1 MIKKT
6 FKITG
11 MHCASCVK
19 TIENALLKTA
29 GVRSASVNFATESAL
44 IEFDENTVSERG
56 IAKMVKDIG
65 YTLEIGEGEER
76 EKKSDENAAATE
88 TVSIKVLGMDSPHC
102 AMVVEGALKK
112 AAGVRNIDVDF
123 ANKRAKVVFDAKKT
137 SKKEIFKVISDA
149 GYKPIEEEGVAEE
162 MMDKEKSER
171 EKQVKTLKRKLTVG
185 AILSIFIFLGS
196 FSRWFPFV
204 PDFLANHWVL
214 FALATPVQFWVGRQF
229 YTGLKLLVKYRTADM
244 NTLISIGTLSAY
256 FYSVAVTVFPD
267 FFARGGMAAGVY
279 FDTSAIIIVLILLGK
294 YFEALMKG
302 RASEAIKKLIGLQP
316 KTAKVLRDGKEV
328 EIAIKDV
335 RAGDLIVVR
344 PGEKVPVDGKITEGE
359 SEIDESMVTGESMPV
374 HKKAGDGV
382 IGSSVNKFGTFTF
395 EATKVG
401 KDTVL
406 SQIIKMIEE
415 AQGSKAP
422 IQRLADV
429 VSSYFVPVVMVIAA
443 ITFIVWYIFG
453 PVPAF
458 TFALINFVA
467 VLIIA
472 CPCALGLA
480 TPMAIMVSSGSAAGR
495 GILIKDAASLEIA
508 NKINAVV
515 LDKTGTL
522 TQGKPE
528 LTDVAAF
535 GGGEKPDVLR
545 FAASLEQR
553 SEHPLARA
561 ILEEAEKE
569 KIELYKLEDFKAISG
584 KGLRG
589 FLEIGGEKSEAYLGN
604 RALMED
610 IGLDISP
617 YAEEI
622 KKLES
627 EGKTVMI
634 IAANG
639 KIKGALAVADVIKK
653 EANDA
658 VEELKKEGIEVWMLT
673 GDNRRTAEAI
683 ARQAGIENVMSEIL
697 PDKKAE
703 KVKELQK
710 RGKVVAMVGDG
721 INDAPALAQADV
733 GIAMGDGTDI
743 AMESANVTL
752 MRGDLTLIPETIK
765 ISKRTMRI
773 IKQNLFWAFFYNSS
787 FIPVAAGAL
796 YPFFGILLNPIFAGA
811 AMSFSSLSVVL
822 NSLRLKK

>member
-76 EKKSDENAAATE
+76 EKKSDENVAATE
-88 TVSIKVLGMDSPHC
+88 TVSIKILGMDSPHC

-171 EKQVKTLKRKLTVG
+171 EKQVKTLKRKLIVG

-229 YTGLKLLVKYRTADM
+229 YAGIKILFKYRSADM
-244 NTLISIGTLSAY
+244 NTLVSVGTLSAY
-256 FYSVAVTVFPD
+256 LYSAGVTVVPG
-267 FFARGGMAAGVY
+267 FFAQGGIVPQVY

-302 RASEAIKKLIGLQP
+302 RAGEAIKKLAGLQP

-328 EIAIKDV
+328 EIPIDEVAV
-335 RAGDLIVVR
+335 GDLIVVR
-344 PGEKVPVDGKITEGE
+344 PGEKIPVDGEIIEGE
-359 SEIDESMVTGESMPV
+359 SEIDESMVTGESMPAR
-374 HKKAGDGV
+374 KKAGDSV
-382 IGSSVNKFGTFTF
+382 IGSTVNKFGALTFR
-395 EATKVG
+395 AVKVG
-401 KDTVL
+401 KNTVL
-406 SQIIKMIEE
+406 SQIIKMVEE

-429 VSSYFVPVVMVIAA
+429 VASYFVPAVFAIAFL
-443 ITFIVWYIFG
+443 TFVVWYIFG

-673 GDNRRTAEAI
+673 GDN
-683 ARQAGIENVMSEIL
+683 
-697 PDKKAE
+697 
-703 KVKELQK
+703 
-710 RGKVVAMVGDG
+710 
-721 INDAPALAQADV
+721 
-733 GIAMGDGTDI
+733 
-743 AMESANVTL
+743 
-752 MRGDLTLIPETIK
+752 K
-765 ISKRTMRI
+765 IGR
-773 IKQNLFWAFFYNSS
+773 AH
-787 FIPVAAGAL
+787 V
-796 YPFFGILLNPIFAGA
+796 
-811 AMSFSSLSVVL
+811 
-822 NSLRLKK
+822 